1 MSVFLEQSKTRNLEI
16 NVADFEEHI
25 WSRVLV
31 QIASNTCPNLSQNQ
45 VLSQMFDAIYS
56 ELLTV
61 SLSKPQIKKKMHCQQ
76 SRLHH
81 SAAAVESH
89 SVNLNDACDR

>member
-1 MSVFLEQSKTRNLEI
+1 
-16 NVADFEEHI
+16 
-25 WSRVLV
+25 
-31 QIASNTCPNLSQNQ
+31 
-45 VLSQMFDAIYS
+45 MFDAIYS

-61 SLSKPQIKKKMHCQQ
+61 SLSKPQIKNKMHRQQ

-89 SVNLNDACDR
+89 DINLNDACDK

>member
-1 MSVFLEQSKTRNLEI
+1 LEQQKTRNLEI
-16 NVADFEEHI
+16 HVTNSEAHI
-25 WSRVLV
+25 WSTLLSPTAR
-31 QIASNTCPNLSQNQ
+31 NTCPNLSQNQ
-45 VLSQMFDAIYS
+45 VLSQTFEAIYP

-61 SLSKPQIKKKMHCQQ
+61 SLSKPQIKKQIHCQQ

-89 SVNLNDACDR
+89 SDNLSDTYDN